1 MLPSL
6 LADLMSSMT
15 SILNSACS
23 IMTMD
28 IWRQIRKNASQ
39 AELMLV
45 GRITVLIL
53 VCLSIVWIPILEE
66 AQGGLF
72 WFYLQAI
79 RSYLLP
85 PMCVLFLLAF
95 FWKRL
100 TEQVRNLYVISKGVG
115 AIRAKIGPT
124 SNVDKIFSKI
134 YFQYVLF
141 RNKYR

>member
-1 MLPSL
+1 
-6 LADLMSSMT
+6 
-15 SILNSACS
+15 
-23 IMTMD
+23 MTMD

-39 AELMLV
+39 AELMRV

-53 VCLSIVWIPILEE
+53 VYLSIVWIPILEE

-85 PMCVLFLLAF
+85 PMCVLFLLSF

-100 TEQVRNLYVISKGVG
+100 TEQVRNLYVISKGLG
-115 AIRAKIGPT
+115 AIWAKIGPT

>member
-1 MLPSL
+1 MLASL
-6 LADLMSSMT
+6 LAGLMSSMT

-28 IWRQIRKNASQ
+28 IWRQIRKNGSQ

-85 PMCVLFLLAF
+85 SMCVLFLLAF
-95 FWKRL
+95 F
-100 TEQVRNLYVISKGVG
+100 
-115 AIRAKIGPT
+115 
-124 SNVDKIFSKI
+124 
-134 YFQYVLF
+134 
-141 RNKYR
+141 

>member
-6 LADLMSSMT
+6 LAGLMSSMT

-100 TEQVRNLYVISKGVG
+100 TEQVRNLYVISKGLG

>member
-1 MLPSL
+1 MLASL
-6 LADLMSSMT
+6 LAGLMSSMT

-39 AELMLV
+39 AELMRV

-53 VCLSIVWIPILEE
+53 VYLSIVWIPILEE

-85 PMCVLFLLAF
+85 PMCVLFLLSF

-100 TEQVRNLYVISKGVG
+100 TEQVRNLYVISKGLG
-115 AIRAKIGPT
+115 AMWAKIGPT

>member
-1 MLPSL
+1 
-6 LADLMSSMT
+6 
-15 SILNSACS
+15 
-23 IMTMD
+23 MTMD

-39 AELMLV
+39 AELMRV

-53 VCLSIVWIPILEE
+53 VYLSIVWIPILEE

-85 PMCVLFLLAF
+85 PMCVLFLLSF

-100 TEQVRNLYVISKGVG
+100 TEQVRNLYVISKGLG
-115 AIRAKIGPT
+115 AIWAKIGST

>member
-1 MLPSL
+1 
-6 LADLMSSMT
+6 
-15 SILNSACS
+15 
-23 IMTMD
+23 MTMD

-39 AELMLV
+39 AELMRV

-53 VCLSIVWIPILEE
+53 VYLSIVWIPILEE

-85 PMCVLFLLAF
+85 PMCVLFLLSF

-100 TEQVRNLYVISKGVG
+100 NRYAIYMSYLKDWGLYGPKSAPPQMSIKFSPKYIS
-115 AIRAKIGPT
+115 
-124 SNVDKIFSKI
+124 SMCFSEI
-134 YFQYVLF
+134 NTVS
-141 RNKYR
+141 

>member
-1 MLPSL
+1 
-6 LADLMSSMT
+6 
-15 SILNSACS
+15 
-23 IMTMD
+23 MD

-39 AELMLV
+39 AELMRV

-53 VCLSIVWIPILEE
+53 VYLSIVWIPILEE

-85 PMCVLFLLAF
+85 PMCVLFLLSF

-100 TEQVRNLYVISKGVG
+100 TEQVRNLYVISKGLG

>member
-1 MLPSL
+1 MLASL
-6 LADLMSSMT
+6 LAGLMSSMT

-79 RSYLLP
+79 RSYLLS

-100 TEQVRNLYVISKGVG
+100 TELVRNVYVISKGLG